1 LCENCYLKNYKS
13 GDFKHRMHNFNI
25 SYADK
30 YEKEVLNLLNMG
42 IKDERKITKYLIKYK
57 GDISTVV
64 NALL

>member
-1 LCENCYLKNYKS
+1 
-13 GDFKHRMHNFNI
+13 MHNFNI

-57 GDISTVV
+57 GDISAVV